1 MINLWCIHKFII
13 HHECVLWDMSRK
25 VKAENFTSMFWT
37 NMAIKEKSVPSAEVS
52 RT

>member
-1 MINLWCIHKFII
+1 MINLWCVHKVII
-13 HHECVLWDMSRK
+13 HHDCVLWEVK

-37 NMAIKEKSVPSAEVS
+37 NMAIKEKSVTSAEVS